1 MIDVKNSFRN
11 GLDLDS
17 DFLALQPDSYVDAL
31 NITIDAISANRD
43 FAATNIVGNR
53 IVNYGLPPGTNVCIG
68 ARGDNKENRVIYF
81 VWNSYGKHSILQL
94 SKTSRTVTKILE
106 NLTDTGFVDIL
117 QFSRYKKILHIEV
130 IHRDEG
136 DLLYWTDGNVSPK
149 GLIIDKV
156 AAGTYG
162 TVELDFIEAAK
173 TPPIQPAVVAYG
185 DDSNRSTNGLRRK
198 LYQLKYRWKY
208 DDNSTSTWSPW
219 SETPLPAGLVGTDND
234 SDATKNNFIATT
246 IETGNKNVTA
256 IDVAFRELGNNL
268 WLDPLLTVTLNK
280 EELGIADNT
289 QYQYNFYND
298 NVPTVID
305 LRESLL
311 LFDYFPLIA
320 KSMVLA
326 NGNVLVY
333 GAITEGYDRLGQ
345 DELDVEMTVTAIKNT
360 GVSLGEPSLTYI
372 QVTQTF
378 TFTVGQ
384 NVPTGT
390 VYTVFAFIPF
400 IAPSTPPQ
408 VITLATYTSIAGDD
422 AGDVA
427 QAMFNYIL
435 ANHASYAQAVG
446 GVTFTANLP
455 SGAYILQVVVTPGT
469 GSTSIATGTGWPWYS
484 RYRFGLVYFDS
495 KGRTNGV
502 MTYVNQPATDG
513 DFEIETGAFELD
525 AGIPKTPVINAE
537 INHLPPSWATKYC
550 WVRSNNL
557 TFDKQLY
564 YITNDFQSDT
574 DYYYFGFE
582 NIKYYYDNNNK
593 FIYSSIDAVVDPEKG
608 DRIKIIAGATVAG
621 YNGTIWS
628 NEDYEILGVVE
639 RTLTG
644 GADLGKFVKV
654 KKPVAAESPVFQS
667 SVAMLSLIY
676 TPLQYSNISSDKT
689 VYWEFSQFYDVTGGF
704 HMGQLQNQ
712 TAIQPATFQFTNGDM
727 YYRQRNMF
735 NRVVPTVTSANF
747 LLFDSNYSDFYPSA
761 VNSNG
766 RAEVIEVN
774 AAQTYYPATVR
785 YGQEFEPNTTVNNL
799 PRFYPGNFKDY
810 NRSFGGILKMW
821 IINQYLFL
829 GQELKIGSVPIL
841 LQIIKTV
848 DQTGQLTASDELLN
862 TVQYYIDEIGVGD
875 CPEAVSYF
883 NWSAY
888 GIDNRRGR
896 IWRWTNNGI
905 HVISTLYN
913 VNSWSSE
920 ELPLRDGATSFCY
933 GAFDQKL
940 NNYILA
946 IEAATSSEAQTLT
959 FAEGNDKAGD
969 KPCFESFLSAKP
981 EMMCTVGN
989 LLVMFKD
996 GNLYT
1001 HDSETYNN
1009 FFGTQ
1014 YESYITPV
1022 FSKPG
1027 LQKKSWQSVNLI
1039 SDGIWDAP
1047 EIYSNVMSHGSQRQ
1061 QTNLIAAE
1069 FTIYEGMPSASIKR
1083 DTFSRGGKTNGG
1095 QMKGNWLAVKL
1106 RKQNAS
1112 NLVFLNIV
1120 SVKFVDSPLT
1130 VT

>member
-1 MIDVKNSFRN
+1 
-11 GLDLDS
+11 
-17 DFLALQPDSYVDAL
+17 
-31 NITIDAISANRD
+31 
-43 FAATNIVGNR
+43 
-53 IVNYGLPPGTNVCIG
+53 
-68 ARGDNKENRVIYF
+68 
-81 VWNSYGKHSILQL
+81 
-94 SKTSRTVTKILE
+94 
-106 NLTDTGFVDIL
+106 
-117 QFSRYKKILHIEV
+117 
-130 IHRDEG
+130 
-136 DLLYWTDGNVSPK
+136 
-149 GLIIDKV
+149 
-156 AAGTYG
+156 
-162 TVELDFIEAAK
+162 
-173 TPPIQPAVVAYG
+173 
-185 DDSNRSTNGLRRK
+185 
-198 LYQLKYRWKY
+198 
-208 DDNSTSTWSPW
+208 
-219 SETPLPAGLVGTDND
+219 
-234 SDATKNNFIATT
+234 
-246 IETGNKNVTA
+246 
-256 IDVAFRELGNNL
+256 
-268 WLDPLLTVTLNK
+268 
-280 EELGIADNT
+280 
-289 QYQYNFYND
+289 
-298 NVPTVID
+298 
-305 LRESLL
+305 
-311 LFDYFPLIA
+311 
-320 KSMVLA
+320 
-326 NGNVLVY
+326 
-333 GAITEGYDRLGQ
+333 
-345 DELDVEMTVTAIKNT
+345 
-360 GVSLGEPSLTYI
+360 
-372 QVTQTF
+372 
-378 TFTVGQ
+378 
-384 NVPTGT
+384 
-390 VYTVFAFIPF
+390 
-400 IAPSTPPQ
+400 
-408 VITLATYTSIAGDD
+408 
-422 AGDVA
+422 
-427 QAMFNYIL
+427 
-435 ANHASYAQAVG
+435 
-446 GVTFTANLP
+446 
-455 SGAYILQVVVTPGT
+455 
-469 GSTSIATGTGWPWYS
+469 
-484 RYRFGLVYFDS
+484 
-495 KGRTNGV
+495 
-502 MTYVNQPATDG
+502 
-513 DFEIETGAFELD
+513 
-525 AGIPKTPVINAE
+525 
-537 INHLPPSWATKYC
+537 
-550 WVRSNNL
+550 
-557 TFDKQLY
+557 
-564 YITNDFQSDT
+564 
-574 DYYYFGFE
+574 
-582 NIKYYYDNNNK
+582 
-593 FIYSSIDAVVDPEKG
+593 
-608 DRIKIIAGATVAG
+608 
-621 YNGTIWS
+621 
-628 NEDYEILGVVE
+628 
-639 RTLTG
+639 
-644 GADLGKFVKV
+644 
-654 KKPVAAESPVFQS
+654 
-667 SVAMLSLIY
+667 
-676 TPLQYSNISSDKT
+676 
-689 VYWEFSQFYDVTGGF
+689 
-704 HMGQLQNQ
+704 
-712 TAIQPATFQFTNGDM
+712 
-727 YYRQRNMF
+727 
-735 NRVVPTVTSANF
+735 
-747 LLFDSNYSDFYPSA
+747 
-761 VNSNG
+761 
-766 RAEVIEVN
+766 VN